1 MIPDLSDE
9 QKMARQGRLS
19 VLYKA
24 RRETAEQARDHA
36 TRLLHSVE
44 DADKWDIDSLV
55 DLLDE
60 VKALT
65 VMIKEQQG

>member
-19 VLYKA
+19 ALYKA
-24 RRETAEQARDHA
+24 RRETAEKARDYA
-36 TRLLHSVE
+36 TRLFHSVE

-60 VKALT
+60 VKSLT
-65 VMIKEQQG
+65 VMIKEQ